1 MTSYDV
7 KKAVESER
15 DNKFARRK
23 TPPVG
28 QMHRQRMPE
37 VLQVADGSRPVTTAS
52 SGPAPPSSG
61 DPTPVNR
68 PFAGMRELGQL
79 PSDTDRRPSKAA
91 ALLRRVSIA
100 ENIQKLG
107 NSAISPSSPAS
118 PTTMR
123 SPLRF
128 FRAREDKRDQ
138 SIVAAGDKAKPALG
152 MRERVRSASIARMDT
167 VGISHL
173 LYTRM
178 WLSSSCETDTH
189 YRWI

>member
-1 MTSYDV
+1 MTERMTSYDV
-7 KKAVESER
+7 TKAVESER

-28 QMHRQRMPE
+28 QKHRQRMPE
-37 VLQVADGSRPVTTAS
+37 VLQVPDESRPVTTAS
-52 SGPAPPSSG
+52 SGPAPSSG

-68 PFAGMRELGQL
+68 PFAGMRALGQL
-79 PSDTDRRPSKAA
+79 PSGADRKPSKTAG
-91 ALLRRVSIA
+91 LLRRVSIA

-107 NSAISPSSPAS
+107 NSPISPSSPAS

-138 SIVAAGDKAKPALG
+138 SIVAAGDKAKPALA

-173 LYTRM
+173 VHAYVIVVIL
-178 WLSSSCETDTH
+178 
-189 YRWI
+189 